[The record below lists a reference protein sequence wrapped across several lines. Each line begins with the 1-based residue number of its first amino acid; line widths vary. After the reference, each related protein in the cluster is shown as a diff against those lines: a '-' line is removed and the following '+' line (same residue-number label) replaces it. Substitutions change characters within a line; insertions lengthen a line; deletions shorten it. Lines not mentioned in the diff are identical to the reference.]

1 MKHIFIV
8 NPAAGKEDATEF
20 VKASVEKAGIEN
32 YEIYRT
38 TAPLSATSY
47 IKEVLKDEEQ
57 EYRFYSCGGDGTLN
71 EVANGVIGHD
81 NASVTVFPCGSGND
95 FIKYYGSAEDF
106 SDIKAL
112 TTAKNHKIDALKVC
126 GKYAINAVHFGFDT
140 VVLRTMLKVR
150 RKFLIGGN
158 NAYTTGVVTGLLKG
172 MKTYCKLIADGKR
185 IGGDNM
191 LLCTLCNG
199 RYVGGS
205 YKCAPKS
212 LDDDGLIEVCH
223 VNPVSRLK
231 FISLI
236 NEYKN
241 GTHLDNPKFEKL
253 VNYVRAKK
261 IKLEADDNFFI
272 SIDGELEKIA
282 KCTVE
287 IAEKA
292 LNFAVPEK
300 LFNKLNIK
308 ETADII

>member
-1 MKHIFIV
+1 
-8 NPAAGKEDATEF
+8 
-20 VKASVEKAGIEN
+20 
-32 YEIYRT
+32 
-38 TAPLSATSY
+38 
-47 IKEVLKDEEQ
+47 
-57 EYRFYSCGGDGTLN
+57 
-71 EVANGVIGHD
+71 
-81 NASVTVFPCGSGND
+81 
-95 FIKYYGSAEDF
+95 
-106 SDIKAL
+106 
-112 TTAKNHKIDALKVC
+112 
-126 GKYAINAVHFGFDT
+126 
-140 VVLRTMLKVR
+140 
-150 RKFLIGGN
+150 
-158 NAYTTGVVTGLLKG
+158 
-172 MKTYCKLIADGKR
+172 
-185 IGGDNM
+185 M

-241 GTHLDNPKFEKL
+241 GTHLDNPKFEKI

>member
-1 MKHIFIV
+1 MRHIFIV
-8 NPAAGKEDATEF
+8 NPAAGKSDATEF
-20 VKASVEKAGIEN
+20 VKNQVLKAGIEN
-32 YEIYRT
+32 CEIYRT
-38 TAPLSATSY
+38 KKPKDATKY
-47 IKEVLKDEEQ
+47 IKKVLKETPEEI
-57 EYRFYSCGGDGTLN
+57 RFYSCGGDGTLN
-71 EVANGVIGHD
+71 EVVNGVIGFD

-253 VNYVRAKK
+253 VNYVKAKK
-261 IKLEADDNFFI
+261 IKLEADDNFYI